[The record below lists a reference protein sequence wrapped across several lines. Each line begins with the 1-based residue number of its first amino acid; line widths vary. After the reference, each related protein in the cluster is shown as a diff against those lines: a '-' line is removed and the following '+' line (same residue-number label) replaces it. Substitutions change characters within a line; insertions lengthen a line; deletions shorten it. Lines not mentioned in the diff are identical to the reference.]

1 MIGETSTPRI
11 RRERLYTINGNLR
24 PGLLVE
30 RSLEKMN
37 NAAQTPRAYGTERQM
52 QIYLAGLQGQ
62 KPTTPVAYSE
72 LERRAREKMSQEAY
86 GYVAGGAGSE
96 DTMRANLE
104 AFRRFR
110 IVPRMLR
117 DVSKRSTAVELLGTF
132 LPAPLLLAPIGVQSI
147 VHAEAEIATARAA
160 ASIGIPFILST
171 ASSKTLE
178 EVATSAGNGPR
189 WFQLYWGRDPEL
201 TASFL
206 ERATL
211 AGYSAIVVTLDTSLL
226 SWRERDM
233 QNAYLPFL
241 LGEGLA
247 NYFSDPV
254 FRATLER
261 PPEVD
266 PQSAIFKFVSIFS
279 NPTLTWDDL
288 KFLREHTQLPIL
300 LKGILHSDDAERA
313 LDHGVSG
320 IIVSNHG
327 GRQVDGAVA
336 SLDCLPH
343 IVKTMERRVPVLFD
357 SGIRSGADAFKALA
371 LGAQAV
377 LLGRP
382 YIWGLGLAGEPGVR
396 DVLLNFL
403 ADLDLTLALSGCTS
417 FTEVDRGTLVEQR

>member
-1 MIGETSTPRI
+1 MSNGTHAPRFF
-11 RRERLYTINGNLR
+11 
-24 PGLLVE
+24 
-30 RSLEKMN
+30 
-37 NAAQTPRAYGTERQM
+37 GTERQM

-62 KPTTPVAYSE
+62 KPATPVAYLE
-72 LERRAREKMSQEAY
+72 LERQAREKMSREAY

-104 AFRRFR
+104 AFRRYR

-117 DVSKRSTAVELLGTF
+117 DVSKRNSTVELLGQV

-160 ASIGIPFILST
+160 ASVGIPFILST
-171 ASSKTLE
+171 ASSKSLE

-189 WFQLYWGRDPEL
+189 WFQLYWGRDPDL

-206 ERATL
+206 ERAKR
-211 AGYSAIVVTLDTSLL
+211 AEYSAVIVTLDTSLL

-254 FRATLER
+254 FRATLDQ

-266 PQSAIFKFVSIFS
+266 PLSAIFKFVSIFS

-288 KFLREHTQLPIL
+288 RFLREHTELPIF
-300 LKGILHSDDAERA
+300 LKGILHSTDAERA

-343 IVKTMERRVPVLFD
+343 IVKIVDRRIPVLFD
-357 SGIRSGADAFKALA
+357 SGIRGGADAFKAIA

-382 YIWGLGLAGEPGVR
+382 YIWGLALAGEAGVR

-403 ADLDLTLALSGCTS
+403 ADLDLTLALSGCAS
-417 FTEVDRGTLVEQR
+417 FAEVDVTTLVERR

>member
-1 MIGETSTPRI
+1 MSNETQ
-11 RRERLYTINGNLR
+11 
-24 PGLLVE
+24 
-30 RSLEKMN
+30 
-37 NAAQTPRAYGTERQM
+37 APRAYGTERQM

-62 KPTTPVAYSE
+62 KPTTPVAYLE
-72 LERRAREKMSQEAY
+72 LERQARETMSQEAY

-104 AFRRFR
+104 AFRRYR
-110 IVPRMLR
+110 IVPHMLR
-117 DVSKRSTAVELLGTF
+117 DVSKRNTAVELLGQV

-160 ASIGIPFILST
+160 ASVGIPFILST
-171 ASSKTLE
+171 ASSRSLE

-201 TASFL
+201 TTSFL
-206 ERATL
+206 ERAKR
-211 AGYSAIVVTLDTSLL
+211 AEYSAVVVTLDTSLL

-254 FRATLER
+254 FRATLDQ

-266 PQSAIFKFVSIFS
+266 PLSAIFKFVSIFS

-288 KFLREHTQLPIL
+288 RFLREHTELPIL
-300 LKGILHSDDAERA
+300 LKGILHSADAERA
-313 LDHGVSG
+313 LDYGVSG

-336 SLDCLPH
+336 SLDCLPQ
-343 IVKTMERRVPVLFD
+343 IVKTVDRRIPVLFD
-357 SGIRSGADAFKALA
+357 SGIRGGADALKAIA

-382 YIWGLGLAGEPGVR
+382 YIWGLALAGEAGVR

-403 ADLDLTLALSGCTS
+403 ADLDLTLALSGCAS
-417 FTEVDRGTLVEQR
+417 FSEVDVTTLVERR

>member
-1 MIGETSTPRI
+1 MSSGTQEPRFW
-11 RRERLYTINGNLR
+11 
-24 PGLLVE
+24 
-30 RSLEKMN
+30 
-37 NAAQTPRAYGTERQM
+37 GTERQM

-62 KPTTPVAYSE
+62 KPATPVAYLE
-72 LERRAREKMSQEAY
+72 LERRARETMSQEAY

-104 AFRRFR
+104 AFRRYR

-117 DVSKRSTAVELLGTF
+117 DVSKRNTAVELLGQV

-147 VHAEAEIATARAA
+147 VHAEAEIAAARAA
-160 ASIGIPFILST
+160 ASVGIPFILST
-171 ASSKTLE
+171 ASSKSLE

-206 ERATL
+206 ERAKR
-211 AGYSAIVVTLDTSLL
+211 AEYSAVVVTLDTSLL

-254 FRATLER
+254 FRAALDQ

-266 PQSAIFKFVSIFS
+266 PLSAIFKFVSIFS

-288 KFLREHTQLPIL
+288 RFLREHTELPIL
-300 LKGILHSDDAERA
+300 LKGILHGADAERA
-313 LDHGVSG
+313 LDYGVSG

-336 SLDCLPH
+336 SLDCLPQ
-343 IVKTMERRVPVLFD
+343 IIKAVDRRIPVLFD
-357 SGIRSGADAFKALA
+357 SGIRGGADAFKAIA
-371 LGAQAV
+371 LGAQAI

-382 YIWGLGLAGEPGVR
+382 YIWGLALAGEAGVR

-403 ADLDLTLALSGCTS
+403 ADLDLTLALSGCAS
-417 FTEVDRGTLVEQR
+417 FAEVDVTTLVEQH

>member
-1 MIGETSTPRI
+1 MS
-11 RRERLYTINGNLR
+11 NG
-24 PGLLVE
+24 
-30 RSLEKMN
+30 
-37 NAAQTPRAYGTERQM
+37 AQAPRAYGTERQL

-62 KPTTPVAYSE
+62 KPATPVAYLE
-72 LERRAREKMSQEAY
+72 LERQARETMSQEAY

-96 DTMRANLE
+96 DTMRVNLE
-104 AFRRFR
+104 AFRRYR

-117 DVSKRSTAVELLGTF
+117 DVSTRTTAVELLGQV

-147 VHAEAEIATARAA
+147 VHAEAEIATARGAT
-160 ASIGIPFILST
+160 SVGIPFILST

-178 EVATSAGNGPR
+178 EVATSAGDGLR

-206 ERATL
+206 ERAKR
-211 AGYSAIVVTLDTSLL
+211 AGYSAVVVTLDTSLL

-254 FRATLER
+254 FRATLDQ

-288 KFLREHTQLPIL
+288 RFLREHTQLPIL
-300 LKGILHSDDAERA
+300 LKGILHSADAERA
-313 LDHGVSG
+313 LDYGISG

-336 SLDCLPH
+336 SLDCLPQ
-343 IVKTMERRVPVLFD
+343 IVKTVDRRVPVLVD
-357 SGIRSGADAFKALA
+357 SGIRSGADAFKAIA

-382 YIWGLGLAGEPGVR
+382 YIWGLAVAGEPGVR

-403 ADLDLTLALSGCTS
+403 ADLDLTLALSGYAS
-417 FTEVDRGTLVEQR
+417 FADVDGASLVERR

>member
-1 MIGETSTPRI
+1 MSNEAQAPRFW
-11 RRERLYTINGNLR
+11 
-24 PGLLVE
+24 
-30 RSLEKMN
+30 
-37 NAAQTPRAYGTERQM
+37 GTERQM

-62 KPTTPVAYSE
+62 KPATPVAYLE
-72 LERRAREKMSQEAY
+72 LERQARETMSQEAY

-104 AFRRFR
+104 AFRRYY

-117 DVSKRSTAVELLGTF
+117 DVSSRNSAVELLGQV

-147 VHAEAEIATARAA
+147 VHAEAENATARAA
-160 ASIGIPFILST
+160 ASVGIPFILST
-171 ASSKTLE
+171 ASSRSLE
-178 EVATSAGNGPR
+178 EVATSAGTIPR
-189 WFQLYWGRDPEL
+189 WFQLYWGRDPQL

-206 ERATL
+206 ERAKL
-211 AGYSAIVVTLDTSLL
+211 AGYSAVVVTLDTSLL

-254 FRATLER
+254 FRAALDQ

-266 PQSAIFKFVSIFS
+266 PLSAIFKFVSIFS

-288 KFLREHTQLPIL
+288 AFLREHTDLPIL
-300 LKGILHSDDAERA
+300 LKGILHSGDAERA
-313 LDHGVSG
+313 LDYGVSG

-336 SLDCLPH
+336 SLDCLPQ
-343 IVKTMERRVPVLFD
+343 IVETVDRRIPVLFD
-357 SGIRSGADAFKALA
+357 SGIRGGADAFKAIA

-382 YIWGLGLAGEPGVR
+382 YIWGLALAGEAGVR

-403 ADLDLTLALSGCTS
+403 ADLDLTLALSGCAS
-417 FTEVDRGTLVEQR
+417 FAEVDGSTLVERR